1 MKRIAYLCV
10 DPGVPVFGSKG
21 ASVHVQEIVRAWRE
35 RGADVTIY
43 CTRRGDDV
51 PADLADVP
59 VVTVPVTGKG
69 VERERAQARA
79 AGQLAQR
86 ITDDGASV
94 IYERYSLFSGGLAQV
109 TAALGIPGFLE
120 VNAPLIDEQRIH
132 RTLHDEAAAEEALRV
147 QVAAAART
155 VCVSDPVARWVRD
168 RVEPRHHERI
178 HTVANGVNV
187 RRIRPTAEVPG
198 TPVVAFVGTLKPWH
212 GVETLIEA
220 QASSSRNWTVRVVG
234 DGPQG
239 EELRSLAA
247 ELDADVEFTGA
258 VAPESIP
265 AALAGCALAAAPYP
279 KTQDA
284 NDQYFSPL
292 KIYEYC
298 AAGLPVVASR
308 VGQVP
313 QIIDDGVTG
322 LLVEPSDPRALA
334 AALDE
339 LATTPVAR
347 AAMSSAARNLATG
360 SHSWDSVLDRI
371 TDGIPLG
378 KLRELEVGVPA

>member
-1 MKRIAYLCV
+1 MKRLAYLCV

-21 ASVHVQEIVRAWRE
+21 ASVHVQEIVRAWRS
-35 RGADVTIY
+35 RGYEVTIY
-43 CTRRGDDV
+43 CTRKGSEV
-51 PADLADVP
+51 PADLSDVP
-59 VVTVPVTGKG
+59 VVTAPVTGKG
-69 VERERAQARA
+69 AERERSQAKA
-79 AGQLAQR
+79 AGELADR
-86 ITDDGASV
+86 ITGDGAAAV
-94 IYERYSLFSGGLAQV
+94 YERYSLFSDGLARV
-109 TAALGIPGFLE
+109 TAALDVPGFLE

-132 RTLHDEAAAEEALRV
+132 RTLHDEAAAQDALQV
-147 QVAAAART
+147 QVGAAVRT

-168 RVEPRHHERI
+168 RVDVPQHDRI
-178 HTVANGVNV
+178 RTVANGVNV
-187 RRIRPTAEVPG
+187 RRIRPAAEAPG

-220 QASSSRNWTVRVVG
+220 QAAGSGDWTVRVVG

-239 EELRSLAA
+239 EELRNLAA
-247 ELDADVEFTGA
+247 KIGADVEFTGA
-258 VAPESIP
+258 VPPESIP
-265 AALAGCALAAAPYP
+265 EALAGCAIAAAPYP
-279 KTQDA
+279 RTQDA

-334 AALDE
+334 AAIDE
-339 LATTPVAR
+339 LAAAPVAR
-347 AAMSSAARNLATG
+347 AAMSSAARGMATG
-360 SHSWDSVLDRI
+360 SHSWDSVLERI
-371 TDGIPLG
+371 VDGV
-378 KLRELEVGVPA
+378 KL